1 MLKDEWLAIGY
12 EKGLI
17 DDVSENE
24 WVSFSDVYKAWFMMK
39 MNRIKP
45 QSVDRI
51 EVTYNKYYYGSR
63 LADMPVHTIDES
75 KIIAF
80 LNDTIVRC
88 GNITEKE
95 YARIYQIV
103 NNVMQY
109 GFDTK
114 RGHCYCVNWNSV
126 KQYIALDNIVTVK
139 KKEMW
144 VGSDDRNTLAS
155 AVLDYNIYNEKR
167 SATLL
172 LLANFYL
179 GMRIG
184 ELASLRWSDV
194 NWHERYIYTHTT
206 QTKYYQRDEFGN
218 RVGPMRYVNQDTTKT
233 PHSVRAVP
241 LCDNALYLLRQ
252 LYEWHKTK
260 GYQSEFLAYDGTDT
274 ILSRSLARTLTRLCK
289 LCEVNT
295 FNSHRIRK
303 TYSSELHRIG
313 VPLRMISDVM
323 GHADIR
329 TTEENYLISYDDT
342 LQVIR
347 KALENGSM
355 MNLRKGAKHG

>member
-1 MLKDEWLAIGY
+1 MLKEEWLSIGY

-17 DDVSENE
+17 DDVEESEQ
-24 WVSFSDVYKAWFMMK
+24 VPFSDVYRAWFKMK
-39 MNRIKP
+39 INRIKP

-51 EVTYNKYYYGSR
+51 EVTYNKYYMASE
-63 LADMPVHTIDES
+63 LARMPVHAIDEQ

-80 LNDTIVRC
+80 LNDIIIR
-88 GNITEKE
+88 GSITSKE

-103 NNVMQY
+103 NNVMRY
-109 GFDTK
+109 GFDT
-114 RGHCYCVNWNSV
+114 RCGRCYCVNWDVV

-144 VGSDDRNTLAS
+144 VGTDDRNALAS
-155 AVLDYNIYNEKR
+155 AVLDFNIYNEKR

-194 NWHERYIYTHTT
+194 NWSERYIYAHTT
-206 QTKYYQRDEFGN
+206 QTKYYERDEYGN
-218 RVGPMRYVNQDTTKT
+218 RVGAMKYVNQDTTKT

-241 LCDNALYLLRQ
+241 LCDNAMYLLRR
-252 LYEWHKTK
+252 LYEWHKSR
-260 GYQSEFLAYDGTDT
+260 GYRSEFLAYDGTDT

-289 LCEVNT
+289 RPTNQIV
-295 FNSHRIRK
+295 HRK
-303 TYSSELHRIG
+303 
-313 VPLRMISDVM
+313 
-323 GHADIR
+323 
-329 TTEENYLISYDDT
+329 N
-342 LQVIR
+342 Q
-347 KALENGSM
+347 
-355 MNLRKGAKHG
+355 